1 VCTLIKQSLIT
12 DRVTAF
18 LQLLMEVAPTQS
30 VFPTK
35 EN

>member
-1 VCTLIKQSLIT
+1 MNLSLIS